1 MNLDTLS
8 NYAVL
13 ALGSLVAVL
22 NPAATVPPFLAMT
35 ENNDAAERKAMAR
48 RACVVACCI
57 LLVFA
62 LLGPKVLSFFG
73 VSTGAFQI
81 AGGVVLVRVALEL
94 LRGSRALKISPE
106 ERDEGVDKDDISVTP
121 LAIPILC
128 GPATIATAVLVRS
141 QGLGFTRGLVLAAII
156 VLIYCAIFLMLWLAA
171 DNAHRMSPIS
181 VMISSRLMGLILVA
195 VAVEFILQGL
205 GATIFSVRDS

>member
-1 MNLDTLS
+1 MNLDTLA
-8 NYAVL
+8 NYGVL
-13 ALGSLVAVL
+13 AFGSLVAVL

-35 ENNDAAERKAMAR
+35 ENNSAGERKAMAR

-62 LLGPKVLSFFG
+62 LTGPSVLHFFG

-106 ERDEGVDKDDISVTP
+106 ERDEGAGKDDISVTP
-121 LAIPILC
+121 LALPILC
-128 GPATIATAVLVRS
+128 GPATIATAILVRS
-141 QGLGFTRGLVLAAII
+141 QGLDWTRGLVLVVVII
-156 VLIYCAIFLMLWLAA
+156 AIYCAIFAILWLAA
-171 DNAHRMSPIS
+171 DNAHRMSPITI
-181 VMISSRLMGLILVA
+181 MISSRLMGLILVA

-205 GATIFSVRDS
+205 GATLFSS

>member
-1 MNLDTLS
+1 MNLDSLA
-8 NYAVL
+8 NYGFL

-35 ENNDAAERKAMAR
+35 ENNSAAERKLMAR
-48 RACVVACCI
+48 RACLVACCI

-62 LLGPKVLSFFG
+62 LTGPNVLQFFG
-73 VSTGAFQI
+73 ISTGAFQI

-106 ERDEGVDKDDISVTP
+106 ERDEGTDKDDISVTP

-128 GPATIATAVLVRS
+128 GPATIATAILVRS
-141 QGLGFTRGLVLAAII
+141 QGLDWIRGLILVVII
-156 VLIYCAIFLMLWLAA
+156 IAIYCAIFVMLWLAS
-171 DNAHRMSPIS
+171 DNAHRMSRIS
-181 VMISSRLMGLILVA
+181 IMISSRLMGLILVA

-205 GATIFSVRDS
+205 GATLFRS